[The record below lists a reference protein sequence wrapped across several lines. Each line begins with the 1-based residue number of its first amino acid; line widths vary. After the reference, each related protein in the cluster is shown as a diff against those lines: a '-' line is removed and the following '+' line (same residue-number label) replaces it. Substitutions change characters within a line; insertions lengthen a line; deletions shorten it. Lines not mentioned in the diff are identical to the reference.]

1 MAIDARSAKLAQ
13 LILVAIITQ
22 APASWAGDTT
32 PARERL
38 QSCNP
43 SIALAAAEE
52 IIRAPET
59 LKEPLELFSPAAIFF
74 QQGKKDEA
82 VFWFYAAQL
91 RTRYQ
96 LVFEKGDRGQL
107 LTIMMMTAG
116 VQINNYAF
124 QDTANF
130 SRILDRVLEWDRA
143 TPNPFRDQP
152 TSDLVDQQVAKV
164 YSGLADLKTK
174 LIVDKANIEAKA
186 RQAAPGI
193 EQAYSLKGK
202 QSCRDIQPK
211 FDACSFPGLSLPLDV
226 GVFAAGAHAGRP
238 IPFQIDQSGM
248 SGTQIDVVIN
258 SPKKP
263 AVLILGAYTP
273 TIWNISRTEGTKI
286 MAVLV
291 GGHHRQVVAGLDK
304 DGPLLVSTYDN
315 KGPCGRFYIEAH
327 TTLEQVSQLSS
338 RVFGR
343 SVDRI
348 FHAENGKVVIGAP
361 LPADVK
367 LIASPD
373 TTPESFYNKE
383 APIAGLAGIEDAVHR
398 GALRNATLA
407 DLDAWYAAI
416 DQAYPLAANQ
426 DAPKTRMSSTFRKYV
441 VLKPFT
447 YPPGLY
453 GGNSVSF
460 LIPKGVPKPEGNP
473 GHSTVYDLNGP
484 NCQGPSCRTR

>member
-1 MAIDARSAKLAQ
+1 MI
-13 LILVAIITQ
+13 Q
-22 APASWAGDTT
+22 ASASWAATGL
-32 PARERL
+32 PARDRL
-38 QSCNP
+38 QSCDP
-43 SIALAAAEE
+43 AIALAAAEE
-52 IIRAPET
+52 IVRAPET
-59 LKEPLELFSPAAIFF
+59 LKEPLELFSPAAILF
-74 QQGKKDEA
+74 QQGNKDEA

-107 LTIMMMTAG
+107 LMIMMMTAG

-124 QDTANF
+124 QDIANF
-130 SRILDRVLEWDRA
+130 TRILDRVLEWDRV
-143 TPNPFRDQP
+143 TPNPFRDHP
-152 TSDLVDQQVAKV
+152 RSELADQQVAKV
-164 YSGLADLKTK
+164 YSGLSDLKAK
-174 LIVDKANIEAKA
+174 LIAEKADIEAKA

-193 EQAYSLKGK
+193 EQAYGLKGK

-211 FDACSFPGLSLPLDV
+211 FDACGFSGLSLPPDV
-226 GVFAAGAHAGRP
+226 AVFAAGAYAGRP
-238 IPFQIDQSGM
+238 ISFQIDQSG
-248 SGTQIDVVIN
+248 SASTQIDVAIN

-263 AVLILGAYTP
+263 IVLILGAYAP
-273 TIWNISRTEGTKI
+273 TIWNISRTEETRI

-291 GGHHRQVVAGLDK
+291 GGHHRQVVAGLEE
-304 DGPLLVSTYDN
+304 GMPLLVSTYDN
-315 KGPCGRFYIEAH
+315 KGPCGGFYIETH

-343 SVDRI
+343 PVDGI
-348 FHAENGKVVIGAP
+348 FHAENGKVTVGDPI
-361 LPADVK
+361 PANLK

-373 TTPESFYNKE
+373 TTPESFYDKE
-383 APIAGLAGIEDAVHR
+383 ALIAGLAGIEDAINK
-398 GALRNATLA
+398 GFLRNATLA

-416 DQAYPLAANQ
+416 DRAAPPALSQ
-426 DAPKTRMSSTFRKYV
+426 GQPMPRMSSTFRKYV
-441 VLKPFT
+441 VLKQFT

-484 NCQGPSCRTR
+484 SCQGTLC